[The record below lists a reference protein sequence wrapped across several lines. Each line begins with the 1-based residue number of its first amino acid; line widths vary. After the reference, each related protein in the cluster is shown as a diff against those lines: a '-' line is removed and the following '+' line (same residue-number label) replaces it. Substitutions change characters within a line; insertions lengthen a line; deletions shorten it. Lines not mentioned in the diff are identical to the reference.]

1 MCSMRKE
8 SKNDDIPASQK
19 NVDEPVYELSELKV
33 SAMLLLRFEKS
44 HYINPY
50 SLLFGHNKRPNTD
63 YLPCSVFCRL
73 HYLVLMVK
81 NPIP

>member
-33 SAMLLLRFEKS
+33 SAMLLLCFE
-44 HYINPY
+44 NMP
-50 SLLFGHNKRPNTD
+50 
-63 YLPCSVFCRL
+63 
-73 HYLVLMVK
+73 
-81 NPIP
+81 